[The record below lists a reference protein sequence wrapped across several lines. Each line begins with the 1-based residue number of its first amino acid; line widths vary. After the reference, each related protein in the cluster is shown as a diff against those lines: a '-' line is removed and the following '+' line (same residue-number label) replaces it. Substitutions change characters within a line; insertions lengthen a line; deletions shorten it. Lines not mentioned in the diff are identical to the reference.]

1 MKEYAIYSAIVGGY
15 DDIKQPL
22 VIDDRFD
29 YILFSND
36 IPSSR
41 VGIWQVLPIPYANED
56 KTRIARYVKTHP
68 EQLLAA
74 YKASIWMDG
83 TLQIATPYIYR
94 KFDELE
100 KDGVLLSSV
109 KHLARECLYE
119 EMVAVLGCLFETEEV
134 ILRWGKQLRKE
145 GFPRYQ
151 GLTET
156 NVLYRRHQDGRVKA
170 FDSLWWSC
178 INQFSKRDQ
187 LSFNYCAW
195 KLNIDVPS
203 ILPKG
208 ECAAYSKE
216 FVYQEHAND
225 KKKYVQL
232 KTPFMHHWMKKNGA
246 SDKDIT
252 DVYYKLFALPRPQIW
267 TLLVGQY
274 YRYKYLTAYYI
285 KRILKKSN

>member
-68 EQLLAA
+68 EQLLSA

-94 KFDELE
+94 KFDELNE
-100 KDGVLLSSV
+100 KGVLISSV
-109 KHLARECLYE
+109 KHTGRDCLYE
-119 EMVAVLGCLFETEEV
+119 EMVAVLDYLFEKEEI
-134 ILRWGKQLRKE
+134 ILKWGKQLRKE
-145 GFPRYQ
+145 GFPRHQ

-156 NVLYRRHQDGRVKA
+156 NVLYRRHQDE
-170 FDSLWWSC
+170 
-178 INQFSKRDQ
+178 KRP
-187 LSFNYCAW
+187 A
-195 KLNIDVPS
+195 
-203 ILPKG
+203 
-208 ECAAYSKE
+208 
-216 FVYQEHAND
+216 
-225 KKKYVQL
+225 
-232 KTPFMHHWMKKNGA
+232 
-246 SDKDIT
+246 
-252 DVYYKLFALPRPQIW
+252 
-267 TLLVGQY
+267 
-274 YRYKYLTAYYI
+274 
-285 KRILKKSN
+285 